1 MWGIKMLYKNISLI
15 VPDEPRYELNKKSD
29 DLIYVKYRISSSRI
43 NGKLKH
49 KRLLIGKLSSEQ
61 EGDLKI
67 FHPNS
72 NYYEYFKKPIPSA
85 EIVKGPGRPR
95 KDVSSSAVK
104 YTNKGYT
111 SFGYTVACHALAREC
126 GLDAMIKNSFDESMA
141 NKILAVAAFFAAGA
155 PGGLSNIDHFTG
167 KHMCFTNAPITS
179 QRLSELYN
187 DITPITCNDFF
198 RQWIRHCCKEDCVCY
213 DVTSISNYSSSM
225 PMVAWGY
232 NRDKEKLP
240 QINVGM
246 FCTIKSKLPVF
257 FSSYNGSIN
266 DFTNLPYALEQA
278 TNNGLILDT
287 PLTLVLDGGF
297 AVKASLE
304 EVRQYGCE
312 FIVGAPLDFC
322 NNIRDEVLNWR
333 RNPSYDSNSQLIL
346 HRNETIRCKVQDFK
360 IGRVKTKLMM
370 YKSPKASAR
379 DEDSL
384 SSYVAKISEELST
397 VTRLGDHKLK
407 QYSQFFNIT
416 QGEDGISFELK
427 QNHLSELLEL
437 CGCFALFSTRSDL
450 GPEAVLEIYREKDCV
465 EKIFGIIKNDILD
478 ERLEVKNQDSIYGKL
493 FIAFIALIIRK
504 LLDNK
509 LRSYLTKSRIG
520 LDSAIERLADI
531 QCIKKDQMWILS
543 SALSK
548 QQKELVEVLK
558 LPINY
563 LDIPAHKST
572 TC

>member
-1 MWGIKMLYKNISLI
+1 MWGNKMLYENISLI
-15 VPDEPRYELNKKSD
+15 MPDEPRYELNKKSD
-29 DLIYVKYRISSSRI
+29 DLIYVKYRISSSRV

-67 FHPNS
+67 FHPNT
-72 NYYEYFKKPIPSA
+72 NYYEFFKKPLPSNA
-85 EIVKGPGRPR
+85 IVKGPGRP
-95 KDVSSSAVK
+95 KNEVSTVTIK
-104 YTNKGYT
+104 PKNMGYT
-111 SFGYTVACHALAREC
+111 SFGYTLACHAIAREC
-126 GLDAMIKNSFDESMA
+126 GLDSMLKNSFGESMA
-141 NKILAVAAFFAAGA
+141 NKILAAAAFFAAGT
-155 PGGLSNIDHFTG
+155 PGGLSNIDHFTS
-167 KHMCFTNAPITS
+167 KHMCFTNKPITS
-179 QRLSELYN
+179 QRLSELYL
-187 DITPITCNDFF
+187 DLTPIMGNDFF
-198 RQWIRHCCKEDCVCY
+198 RQWIGHCCKGDCVCY
-213 DVTSISNYSSSM
+213 DVTSISNYSTSM

-266 DFTNLPYALEQA
+266 DFTNLPYVLGQA
-278 TNNGLILDT
+278 KNNGLILDT

-304 EVRQYGCE
+304 EARRYGCE

-333 RNPSYDSNSQLIL
+333 RSPSYDNNSQLIV
-346 HRNETIRCKVQDFK
+346 HRNETIRCKTQDFE
-360 IGRVKTKLMM
+360 IGRIKTKLMM

-379 DEDSL
+379 DEAAL
-384 SSYVAKISEELST
+384 SSYVAKMAEELST
-397 VTRLGDHKLK
+397 VNHLGTHKVK
-407 QYSQFFNIT
+407 QYSQFFNIS
-416 QGEDGISFELK
+416 QGEDGLSFELK
-427 QNHLSELLEL
+427 EHYLSELLEL
-437 CGCFALFSTRSDL
+437 CGCFALFSTRSDF
-450 GPEAVLEIYREKDCV
+450 GPESVLEIYREKDCV
-465 EKIFGIIKNDILD
+465 EKIFGLLKNDILD

-531 QCIKKDQMWILS
+531 QCTKKDQIWILT
-543 SALSK
+543 SALTK
-548 QQKELVEVLK
+548 QQKELVEELK

-563 LDIPAHKST
+563 LDIPIHQGT
-572 TC
+572 T